1 MSQLQLIGPVAVHR
15 HGEPLHLG
23 SRKAL
28 ALLALLALDGPRTRD
43 TLAAWLWPQQDA
55 AAARRNLRRE
65 LHRLRAFGLACDSG
79 DAGALAL
86 PTGLQ
91 VLRSGVGLPLEG
103 LDGAAAEALD
113 EWLALRRA
121 ALATQQRQQL
131 IEQATPEAWQQ
142 ALDADPCDEA
152 LLRRTMQALADA
164 GEAARALQLFRRS
177 EEALNAQ
184 LGVAPSAQTLA
195 LAEALRRPST
205 PPVPPAPNAAELGS
219 LLLNE
224 RLPFVPRSGPMARI
238 EAAWDAGRTVWLA
251 GPPGAGKSRLAREC
265 AAARGAWLRVP
276 CRSTDAELP
285 YASAVRAVRLLREAA
300 PDVQLPDW
308 VLRELAQVMPELG
321 PPPQAL
327 ATAEARARLLAAFR
341 EALCSLLRD
350 NFQVL
355 VLDDWHWIDPESQ
368 ALWSVLDEL
377 PIKRLVAHRSA
388 QLPTAALQAMRREV
402 DAGRAELVEL
412 AGLDADEVLSLVHAL
427 SRSPGGQLF
436 ARRLQQATDGN
447 PFFLIETLRH
457 LQQRGL
463 LQVDEQG
470 RWSTPF
476 DAVTQDY
483 AELPVPA
490 SVRDA
495 VLGRVRALG
504 PAAVALLEAASLLGD
519 PFDAALA
526 SDEAQAADTAG
537 ALAHA
542 QAARLLTLGPEGCR
556 FAHDLIRQCLAESLA
571 LPRRQ
576 ALHAQLAAR
585 LQARGAA
592 PALVA
597 AQWEQAGRAAEAV
610 PWRLTAGSAAW
621 RVHALADAQRHWRQA
636 LADGAAGDS
645 ATQAQLALLRAS
657 RRTGDT
663 ALLPQAIADTRAAA
677 ADATPAVRAEALVAC
692 AEAWSDAQRV
702 AEAEE
707 LLEHL
712 AAELPQATAP
722 VRGAALG
729 LRALLAQWAGRHAE
743 ASALRDEALAA
754 LGADRA
760 AQGQR
765 AALLDAAARHALTQ
779 GRLDV
784 AEALSVRAVAAYEA
798 AADPGGLAQALCFQ
812 SVAVQYARSD
822 RDAAIALLQRARSLA
837 ASCGHVPA
845 HRRANYN
852 LAKLALDVGDDQQA
866 LALLDEGEALAPGF
880 DTPMAEQTYLKARYF
895 IHYLRGRVAEA
906 DAAAT
911 RLLAQARALADR
923 SVLIESQQLVLDLY
937 LHTGALDRAEALLAD
952 TRHWRELSGLPAGTG
967 ALRAKEAWCWLAR
980 GDVPA
985 AHQACPE
992 GPEQDRNEDHALVA
1006 WVGAAVALACGDE
1019 ARATTV
1025 LRRVDWRADMP
1036 TDMLAMLLVQHL
1048 ALAARRPAGDSH
1060 DADELRA
1067 RATAL
1072 LSAGT
1077 VPALEAWRLADAL
1090 AGRFNALSTPAA

>member
-1 MSQLQLIGPVAVHR
+1 MSQLRLIGPVAVHR

-55 AAARRNLRRE
+55 AAARRNLLRE
-65 LHRLRAFGLACDSG
+65 LHRLRSFGLACDSG

-86 PTGLQ
+86 PAGLQ
-91 VLRSGVGLPLEG
+91 ALSTGTGLPLEG
-103 LDGAAAEALD
+103 LDGAAAEAFD

-121 ALATQQRQQL
+121 TLATQQRQQL
-131 IEQATPEAWQQ
+131 IEQATPEAWLQ

-177 EEALNAQ
+177 EEALHQQ

-195 LAEALRRPST
+195 LAEALRRPT
-205 PPVPPAPNAAELGS
+205 APPAPTAAELGS
-219 LLLNE
+219 LLMTE

-238 EAAWDAGRTVWLA
+238 EAAWDVGRTVWLA

-341 EALCSLLRD
+341 EALCGLLRD
-350 NFQVL
+350 NFSVL

-368 ALWSVLDEL
+368 ALWSVLGEL

-388 QLPTAALQAMRREV
+388 QLPAAALQAMRRDV

-436 ARRLQQATDGN
+436 ARRLQQATGGN

-457 LQQRGL
+457 LQARGL

-490 SVRDA
+490 SVREA

-519 PFDAALA
+519 PFDPALA
-526 SDEAQAADTAG
+526 SDQAQAADAAA

-542 QAARLLTLGPEGCR
+542 QAARLLTLGADGCR
-556 FAHDLIRQCLAESLA
+556 FAHDLIRQCLAESMA

-585 LQARGAA
+585 LHARGAA

-597 AQWEQAGRAAEAV
+597 VQWEQAGRAADAV
-610 PWRLTAGSAAW
+610 PWRLAAGDAAW

-702 AEAEE
+702 TEAEE
-707 LLEHL
+707 LLDHL
-712 AAELPQATAP
+712 AAELPQAAAA

-729 LRALLAQWAGRHAE
+729 LRALLAQWAGQHGQ

-784 AEALSVRAVAAYEA
+784 AEALSVRAVAAYETA
-798 AADPGGLAQALCFQ
+798 SDPGGLAQALCFQ
-812 SVAVQYARSD
+812 SVTVQYARSD
-822 RDAAIALLQRARSLA
+822 RDAAIALLQRARALA
-837 ASCGHVPA
+837 AGCGHVPA

-852 LAKLALDVGDDQQA
+852 LAKLALDVGDDKQA

-967 ALRAKEAWCWLAR
+967 ALRAKEAWYWLAR
-980 GDVPA
+980 GDVQA

-1006 WVGAAVALACGDE
+1006 WVGAAVALAGEDDT
-1019 ARATTV
+1019 RATTV

-1048 ALAARRPAGDSH
+1048 ALAARRPAGEA
-1060 DADELRA
+1060 DAQATELRA

-1072 LSAGT
+1072 LAAGT

>member
-1 MSQLQLIGPVAVHR
+1 
-15 HGEPLHLG
+15 
-23 SRKAL
+23 
-28 ALLALLALDGPRTRD
+28 
-43 TLAAWLWPQQDA
+43 
-55 AAARRNLRRE
+55 
-65 LHRLRAFGLACDSG
+65 
-79 DAGALAL
+79 
-86 PTGLQ
+86 
-91 VLRSGVGLPLEG
+91 
-103 LDGAAAEALD
+103 
-113 EWLALRRA
+113 
-121 ALATQQRQQL
+121 
-131 IEQATPEAWQQ
+131 
-142 ALDADPCDEA
+142 
-152 LLRRTMQALADA
+152 
-164 GEAARALQLFRRS
+164 
-177 EEALNAQ
+177 
-184 LGVAPSAQTLA
+184 
-195 LAEALRRPST
+195 
-205 PPVPPAPNAAELGS
+205 
-219 LLLNE
+219 
-224 RLPFVPRSGPMARI
+224 
-238 EAAWDAGRTVWLA
+238 
-251 GPPGAGKSRLAREC
+251 
-265 AAARGAWLRVP
+265 VP

-321 PPPQAL
+321 PPPHAL

-341 EALCSLLRD
+341 EALCGLLRD
-350 NFQVL
+350 NFSVL

-377 PIKRLVAHRSA
+377 PIRRLVAHRSA
-388 QLPTAALQAMRREV
+388 QLPAAALQAMRRDV

-436 ARRLQQATDGN
+436 ARRLQHATGGN

-457 LQQRGL
+457 LRARGL

-490 SVRDA
+490 SVREA

-519 PFDAALA
+519 PFDPALA
-526 SDEAQAADTAG
+526 SDEAQAADAAA

-542 QAARLLTLGPEGCR
+542 QAARLLTLGADGCR

-585 LQARGAA
+585 LHARGAA

-597 AQWEQAGRAAEAV
+597 VQWEQAGRAADAV
-610 PWRLTAGSAAW
+610 PWRLAAGDAAW

-702 AEAEE
+702 ADAEE
-707 LLEHL
+707 LLDHL
-712 AAELPQATAP
+712 GAELPQAAAA

-729 LRALLAQWAGRHAE
+729 LRAMLAQWAGQHRQ

-754 LGADRA
+754 LGAGRA

-784 AEALSVRAVAAYEA
+784 AEALSARAVAAFEA
-798 AADPGGLAQALCFQ
+798 AGDIGGLAQALCFQ
-812 SVAVQYARSD
+812 SVTVQYARSD
-822 RDAAIALLQRARSLA
+822 RDAAIALLQRARGLA
-837 ASCGHVPA
+837 AGCGHVPA

-852 LAKLALDVGDDQQA
+852 LAKLALDVGDDRQA

-923 SVLIESQQLVLDLY
+923 SVLVESQQLVLDLY
-937 LHTGALDRAEALLAD
+937 LHTSALDRAEALLAD
-952 TRHWRELSGLPAGTG
+952 SRHWRELSGLPAGTG
-967 ALRAKEAWCWLAR
+967 ALRAKEAWYWLAR
-980 GDVPA
+980 GDVQA
-985 AHQACPE
+985 ARQACPE

-1006 WVGAAVALACGDE
+1006 WVGAAVALAGGDDT
-1019 ARATTV
+1019 RATTV

-1048 ALAARRPAGDSH
+1048 ALAARRPAGEADAH
-1060 DADELRA
+1060 ADELRA

-1072 LSAGT
+1072 LAAGT